1 MLSKYFDVL
10 EDNSAFIAI
19 NKPSGLLSIP
29 DRFGVE
35 DSLKNQLQAHLGKV
49 FIVHRLDKDTSGV
62 IIFAKTAEAHRE
74 LSMLFEGRDIVKYY
88 VGLVYGSME
97 NPAGSIEVPIMENPG
112 RRGTMLTHA
121 KGKPSLTDYELLE
134 SFKGFSWLKFRIHT
148 GRTHQIRVHMQ
159 HIQHTI
165 VCDEIYGNPAPILL
179 SSFKKKYKPSKY
191 EEEKPMLARLG
202 LHSYEL
208 KFRFSGTDY
217 HLEAPVS
224 KDIRAL
230 LQQLRKVSG
239 RG

>member
-1 MLSKYFDVL
+1 
-10 EDNSAFIAI
+10 
-19 NKPSGLLSIP
+19 
-29 DRFGVE
+29 
-35 DSLKNQLQAHLGKV
+35 
-49 FIVHRLDKDTSGV
+49 
-62 IIFAKTAEAHRE
+62 
-74 LSMLFEGRDIVKYY
+74 
-88 VGLVYGSME
+88 
-97 NPAGSIEVPIMENPG
+97 
-112 RRGTMLTHA
+112 
-121 KGKPSLTDYELLE
+121 
-134 SFKGFSWLKFRIHT
+134 
-148 GRTHQIRVHMQ
+148 MQ

-208 KFRFSGTDY
+208 KFRFGGVDY

-230 LQQLRKVSG
+230 LQQMRKVSG